1 MIRLRHDTPLTWV
14 ALVERELVTFLQD
27 HAANEHRVS
36 RAALTLAIQHPE
48 REELVRELT
57 DVSIE
62 ELTHFKQVL
71 GLLEARGAGLG
82 RDHPDPYMRRLM
94 KTIAT
99 ADREEWLLR
108 RLVLFAIVERR
119 GYERFAMLGEHLA
132 DPALAAV
139 YQELARCEARH
150 QGLSLRLARAYF
162 EAPRVDALL
171 DAYLDLEAEAIRA
184 RPLAPSLH

>member
-1 MIRLRHDTPLTWV
+1 MIRLRHDTPREWV
-14 ALVERELVTFLQD
+14 ALVERELVVFLQD

-62 ELTHFKQVL
+62 ELSHFKQVL

-82 RDHPDPYMRRLM
+82 RDHPDPYMRKLM
-94 KTIAT
+94 KAIST

-119 GYERFAMLGEHLA
+119 GYERFAMLGEHLS
-132 DPALAAV
+132 DPELAAI
-139 YQELARCEARH
+139 YQELARSEARH
-150 QGLSLRLARAYF
+150 QGLYLRLARVYF
-162 EAPRVDALL
+162 DGARVDALL
-171 DAYLDLEAEAIRA
+171 DAYLDLEAEAMRA
-184 RPLAPSLH
+184 QPLTPALH